1 MNISMNDTILSSNS
15 VRVLRA
21 GRQWSQADLAGRA
34 GISRAAV
41 SAIEAE
47 RLSPSV
53 ATALALAA
61 VLECSVEELFGRGKS
76 TAALNPEWAWK
87 PKTESC
93 RYWEAD
99 VNQRRLRYPVEAISA
114 YPIPHDGV
122 WTGGPRRD
130 MRTTLAKTTL
140 TLACCDPAAGGTYY
154 VLSSM
159 NAVQPLNQWTPVAA
173 ILLTGNGNFSITA
186 TNEVN
191 AGAPWQQF
199 FVLQT
204 Q

>member
-1 MNISMNDTILSSNS
+1 MNDTIPSSNS

-34 GISRAAV
+34 GISQAAV
-41 SAIEAE
+41 SAIEVE

-53 ATALALAA
+53 ATAH
-61 VLECSVEELFGRGKS
+61 VRGM
-76 TAALNPEWAWK
+76 TN
-87 PKTESC
+87 
-93 RYWEAD
+93 R
-99 VNQRRLRYPVEAISA
+99 
-114 YPIPHDGV
+114 
-122 WTGGPRRD
+122 
-130 MRTTLAKTTL
+130 
-140 TLACCDPAAGGTYY
+140 AAGGTYY